1 MELFDRAEQG
11 LDEGDARYVRV
22 VVERG
27 IEGSVGLEGLTYRG
41 ADLEVG
47 RWVTV
52 PLGRAGRPVGGVV
65 VAAGGRELLEGLDP
79 SRVKAVL
86 EAGRAALSAE
96 QVALARWMAWYYV
109 CPLGLVVK
117 AMLPGA
123 VKKGVGHKIRRVVR
137 PTGTMPGEGVRMT
150 PAVSKA
156 WAGVAALGAEE
167 WPMEARMLAHRL
179 ECANAGPVKKLVEAG
194 LLEEVEQHEVSAGVE
209 TWLEGMDESD
219 EALRLTDEQ
228 QAVVE
233 GIWAAIGKKRA
244 AETAAAHAEG
254 EQGAA
259 ETGVASGVH
268 LVRGVTG
275 SGKTE
280 VYLQLIARVLE
291 QGRGAIV
298 LVPEI
303 ALTPQT
309 VRRFSRRFG
318 RERIAVMHSRL
329 TGAQRNR
336 TWSVCA
342 EGRARVLIGP
352 RSAVLAPMPELGL
365 IVVDE
370 EHDGSYKQ
378 DSAPRYNGR
387 DVAIKRG
394 QLEGACV
401 VLGSATPSMESW
413 HNAEQGRFAL
423 WTLEDRVGGGS
434 LPPVKVVD
442 LGSERRERFRLEG
455 SRGASLDLIGPT
467 LEAALRQTLERGSQ
481 AIVMLN
487 RRGEAGYVGC
497 ASAACGWAMRCDACD
512 ALMTAHRMPAGA
524 ARRFLRCHHC
534 EAGQMVPGACP
545 ACGGKMVLLNA
556 GTQHAEEELER
567 RLGLKLG
574 EDLARVDS
582 DSMQSG
588 RSYFEVLDAFG
599 AGRIRVLVGTQ
610 MIAKGLDFP
619 NVGLVCVLNAD
630 TALVLPDFR
639 ARERTFQLISQVAGR
654 AGRGD
659 ESVYG
664 PALVLVQTM
673 HPGDPAIERAA
684 RHEYVAFAKQELKD
698 RKGAG
703 LPPARR
709 MARIVVRYADAV
721 KARKMAEEAAAKLRE
736 RARGVARVDGPNPC
750 VLSRIAERYRFEV
763 RVVAGRASDL
773 VGVLNAVR
781 EQEDLSSD
789 ATFAI
794 DVDPVSVL

>member
-1 MELFDRAEQG
+1 MELFERAEQG
-11 LDEGDARYVRV
+11 LNADDEARYVRV

-27 IEGSVGLEGLTYRG
+27 IEGSAGLEGLTYRG
-41 ADLEVG
+41 GDLEIG

-52 PLGRAGRPVGGVV
+52 PLGRAGKQVGGVV
-65 VAAGGRELLEGLDP
+65 VASGGRELLEGLDP
-79 SRVKAVL
+79 SKVKSVI
-86 EAGRAALSAE
+86 EAGQAALSSQ

-123 VKKGVGHKIRRVVR
+123 VKKAVGHKVRRVVR
-137 PTGTMPGEGVRMT
+137 PTGAAPGEQMRMT
-150 PAVSKA
+150 PAVAKA
-156 WAGVAALGAEE
+156 WAGIAEIGAVE
-167 WPMEARMLAHRL
+167 WPMDARVLATRL
-179 ECANAGPVKKLVEAG
+179 ACANAGPVKKLVEAG
-194 LLEEVEQHEVSAGVE
+194 LLEIVERHDVHAGTE
-209 TWLEGMDESD
+209 AWLEGVEDSD
-219 EALRLTDEQ
+219 SALPLSEPQRV
-228 QAVVE
+228 VVE
-233 GIWAAIGKKRA
+233 GIWEEMNRA
-244 AETAAAHAEG
+244 
-254 EQGAA
+254 QKGATPVPPA
-259 ETGVASGVH
+259 VH

-280 VYLQLIARVLE
+280 VYLQLIARVLA

-318 RERIAVMHSRL
+318 RETIAVMHSRL

-336 TWSVCA
+336 TWSACA

-370 EHDGSYKQ
+370 EHDASYKQ

-423 WTLEDRVGGGS
+423 WTLDDRVGGGT
-434 LPPVKVVD
+434 LPRVKVVD
-442 LGSERRERFRLEG
+442 LASERRERFRVEG
-455 SRGASLDLIGPT
+455 ARGPSLDLIGPT
-467 LEAALRQTLERGSQ
+467 LEQALRETLDRGSQ
-481 AIVMLN
+481 AIVLLN

-497 ASAACGWAMRCDACD
+497 ASAACGWAMRCEACD
-512 ALMTAHRMPAGA
+512 ALMTAHRMPAGK
-524 ARRFLRCHHC
+524 ARRYLRCHHC
-534 EAGQMVPGACP
+534 QAGQMVPAGCP
-545 ACGGKMVLLNA
+545 ACAGRMVLLNA

-582 DSMQSG
+582 DSMHSS
-588 RSYFEVLDAFG
+588 RSYFDVLEAFG

-659 ESVYG
+659 AKTYG
-664 PALVLVQTM
+664 QALVLVQTM

-684 RHEYVAFAKQELKD
+684 RHQYVEFAHQELKD
-698 RKGAG
+698 RKAAG

-709 MARIVVRYADAV
+709 MARIVVRHTDAV
-721 KARKMAEEAAAKLRE
+721 KARRMAEDAAEQVHRA
-736 RARGVARVDGPNPC
+736 ARGVARVDGPNPC
-750 VLSRIAERYRFEV
+750 VLSRIAGRYRFEV
-763 RVVAGRASDL
+763 RVLAGRAGEL

-781 EQEDLSSD
+781 EREDLTSD

>member
-1 MELFDRAEQG
+1 MES
-11 LDEGDARYVRV
+11 GDQTRYVRV

-27 IEGSVGLEGLTYRG
+27 IEGSAGLEGLTYRG
-41 ADLEVG
+41 GDLEIG

-52 PLGRAGRPVGGVV
+52 PLGRAGKQVGGVV
-65 VAAGGRELLEGLDP
+65 VASGGRELLEGLDP
-79 SRVKAVL
+79 SKVKSVI
-86 EAGRAALSAE
+86 EAGQAALSSE
-96 QVALARWMAWYYV
+96 QVALARWMSWYYV
-109 CPLGLVVK
+109 CPLGVVIK

-123 VKKGVGHKIRRVVR
+123 VKKAVGHKVRRVVK
-137 PTGTMPGEGVRMT
+137 PTGTTPGEQLRMT
-150 PAVSKA
+150 PAVAKA
-156 WAGVAALGAEE
+156 WAGIAGIGEDE
-167 WPMEARMLAHRL
+167 WPMEARVLATRL

-194 LLEEVEQHEVSAGVE
+194 LLEIVERHEVHAGTE
-209 TWLEGMDESD
+209 TWLEGVDEND
-219 EALRLTDEQ
+219 AAPALSEPQR
-228 QAVVE
+228 AVVE
-233 GIWAAIGKKRA
+233 GIWGSIGNMN
-244 AETAAAHAEG
+244 T
-254 EQGAA
+254 
-259 ETGVASGVH
+259 SGTPVPPTMPSAVH

-280 VYLQLIARVLE
+280 VYLQLIARVLQ

-309 VRRFSRRFG
+309 VRRFGRRFG
-318 RERIAVMHSRL
+318 RESIAVMHSRL

-336 TWSVCA
+336 TWTACA
-342 EGRARVLIGP
+342 SGRARVLIGP
-352 RSAVLAPMPELGL
+352 RSAVLAPMPGLGL

-370 EHDGSYKQ
+370 EHDASYKQ

-423 WTLEDRVGGGS
+423 WTLDDRVGGGT

-442 LGSERRERFRLEG
+442 LASERRERFRLEG
-455 SRGASLDLIGPT
+455 SRGPSLDLIGPT
-467 LEAALRQTLERGSQ
+467 LETALREALQRGSQ
-481 AIVMLN
+481 AIVLLN

-497 ASAACGWAMRCDACD
+497 VSAACGWSMRCDACD
-512 ALMTAHRMPAGA
+512 ALMTAHRLPAGE

-534 EAGQMVPGACP
+534 EAGQLVPAACP

-556 GTQHAEEELER
+556 GTQHAEQELER
-567 RLGLKLG
+567 RLGLKPG

-582 DSMQSG
+582 DSMHSG
-588 RSYFEVLDAFG
+588 RSYFEVLEAFG

-659 ESVYG
+659 AETYG
-664 PALVLVQTM
+664 TALVLVQTM

-684 RHEYVAFAKQELKD
+684 LHEFVEFARHELRD
-698 RKGAG
+698 RKAAG
-703 LPPARR
+703 LPPTRR
-709 MARIVVRYADAV
+709 MARIVVRHADAV
-721 KARKMAEEAAAKLRE
+721 KARKMAEEAAEKLRE
-736 RARGVARVDGPNPC
+736 AARGLARVDGPNPC
-750 VLSRIAERYRFEV
+750 VLSRIADRYRFEV
-763 RVVAGRASDL
+763 RVVAARASDL

-781 EQEDLSSD
+781 EQEDLTSD